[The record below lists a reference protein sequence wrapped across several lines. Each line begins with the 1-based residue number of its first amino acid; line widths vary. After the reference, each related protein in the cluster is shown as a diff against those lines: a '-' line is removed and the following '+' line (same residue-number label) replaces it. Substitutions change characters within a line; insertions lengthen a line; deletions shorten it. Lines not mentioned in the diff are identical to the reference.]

1 MTETKPIGATAGH
14 YQAVE
19 KDTLIF
25 DSHEYVKRMTDGGFN
40 EQQAET
46 LAAEQGDLLSNLAT
60 RQDIETVRQDIET
73 VKDDL
78 DVVKN
83 DLEVVKGDLDVVKND
98 LEVVKGDLEVV
109 KGDLEVVKGDLEV
122 VKNDLEEVKKNM
134 VTKDDLEEVKKNMVT
149 KDDLKNILE
158 NYATKD
164 DLKNFATKQDVEVS
178 AQTLKVEMIKWMT
191 WYFLSGLAVMV
202 AVLKLT

>member
-14 YQAVE
+14 YQAVV

-25 DSHEYVKRMTDGGFN
+25 DSHGYVKRMTDGGFN

-60 RQDIETVRQDIET
+60 RQDIETV
-73 VKDDL
+73 
-78 DVVKN
+78 
-83 DLEVVKGDLDVVKND
+83 
-98 LEVVKGDLEVV
+98 
-109 KGDLEVVKGDLEV
+109 
-122 VKNDLEEVKKNM
+122 
-134 VTKDDLEEVKKNMVT
+134 KDDLETIRQDIKDIKDNMKNF
-149 KDDLKNILE
+149 
-158 NYATKD
+158 ATKD
-164 DLKNFATKQDVEVS
+164 DLKNFATKKDVEVS

>member
-14 YQAVE
+14 YQAVV

-25 DSHEYVKRMTDGGFN
+25 DSHGYVKRMTDGGFN

-60 RQDIETVRQDIET
+60 RQDIETV
-73 VKDDL
+73 
-78 DVVKN
+78 
-83 DLEVVKGDLDVVKND
+83 
-98 LEVVKGDLEVV
+98 
-109 KGDLEVVKGDLEV
+109 
-122 VKNDLEEVKKNM
+122 
-134 VTKDDLEEVKKNMVT
+134 KDDLETIRQDIKDIKDNMKNF
-149 KDDLKNILE
+149 
-158 NYATKD
+158 ATKD
-164 DLKNFATKQDVEVS
+164 DLKNFATKDDLKNFATKKDVEVS

>member
-14 YQAVE
+14 YQAVM
-19 KDTLIF
+19 KDTLVF
-25 DSHEYVKRMTDGGFN
+25 DSHGYVKRMTDGGFD

-60 RQDIETVRQDIET
+60 RQDIETV
-73 VKDDL
+73 
-78 DVVKN
+78 
-83 DLEVVKGDLDVVKND
+83 
-98 LEVVKGDLEVV
+98 
-109 KGDLEVVKGDLEV
+109 KGDLEV

-134 VTKDDLEEVKKNMVT
+134 VTKDDLINF
-149 KDDLKNILE
+149 
-158 NYATKD
+158 ATKD
-164 DLKNFATKQDVEVS
+164 DLINFATKDDLINFATKDDLINFATKQDIEVS

>member
-14 YQAVE
+14 YQAVV

-25 DSHEYVKRMTDGGFN
+25 DSHGYVKRMTDGGFN

-60 RQDIETVRQDIET
+60 RQDIGTVRQDIKT
-73 VKDDL
+73 VR
-78 DVVKN
+78 
-83 DLEVVKGDLDVVKND
+83 
-98 LEVVKGDLEVV
+98 
-109 KGDLEVVKGDLEV
+109 
-122 VKNDLEEVKKNM
+122 
-134 VTKDDLEEVKKNMVT
+134 DDLEEIKTNMAIE
-149 KDDLKNILE
+149 DDLKNILD
-158 NYATKD
+158 NI
-164 DLKNFATKQDVEVS
+164 ATKQDVEVS
-178 AQTLKVEMIKWMT
+178 AQKLKVEMIKWMT

>member
-14 YQAVE
+14 YQAVV
-19 KDTLIF
+19 KDTLVF
-25 DSHEYVKRMTDGGFN
+25 DSHGYVKRMTDGGFN

-60 RQDIETVRQDIET
+60 RQDIGT

-78 DVVKN
+78 ETIWQDI
-83 DLEVVKGDLDVVKND
+83 
-98 LEVVKGDLEVV
+98 
-109 KGDLEVVKGDLEV
+109 
-122 VKNDLEEVKKNM
+122 
-134 VTKDDLEEVKKNMVT
+134 KDI
-149 KDDLKNILE
+149 KDNLKNF
-158 NYATKD
+158 ATKD
-164 DLKNFATKQDVEVS
+164 DLKNFATKKDVEVS

>member
-14 YQAVE
+14 YQAVV

-25 DSHEYVKRMTDGGFN
+25 DSHGYVKRMTDGGFN

-60 RQDIETVRQDIET
+60 RQDIETVRQDIKA
-73 VKDDL
+73 VRD
-78 DVVKN
+78 N
-83 DLEVVKGDLDVVKND
+83 
-98 LEVVKGDLEVV
+98 
-109 KGDLEVVKGDLEV
+109 
-122 VKNDLEEVKKNM
+122 LEEIKKNM
-134 VTKDDLEEVKKNMVT
+134 AIE
-149 KDDLKNILE
+149 DDLKNILD
-158 NYATKD
+158 NI
-164 DLKNFATKQDVEVS
+164 ATKQDVEVS

>member
-14 YQAVE
+14 YQAVV
-19 KDTLIF
+19 KDTLVF
-25 DSHEYVKRMTDGGFN
+25 DSHGYVKRMTDGGFN

-46 LAAEQGDLLSNLAT
+46 LATEQGDLLSNLAT

-73 VKDDL
+73 VKGDL
-78 DVVKN
+78 EVVKN
-83 DLEVVKGDLDVVKND
+83 DLEVVKNDLEVVKND
-98 LEVVKGDLEVV
+98 LEVVKNDLEM
-109 KGDLEVVKGDLEV
+109 

-134 VTKDDLEEVKKNMVT
+134 VTKDELEEVKKNM
-149 KDDLKNILE
+149 
-158 NYATKD
+158 
-164 DLKNFATKQDVEVS
+164 ATKQDIEVS

-191 WYFLSGLAVMV
+191 WYFLSGLAVMI

>member
-14 YQAVE
+14 YQAVV

-25 DSHEYVKRMTDGGFN
+25 DSHGYVKRMTDGGFN

-73 VKDDL
+73 VR
-78 DVVKN
+78 
-83 DLEVVKGDLDVVKND
+83 
-98 LEVVKGDLEVV
+98 
-109 KGDLEVVKGDLEV
+109 
-122 VKNDLEEVKKNM
+122 
-134 VTKDDLEEVKKNMVT
+134 
-149 KDDLKNILE
+149 DDLKN
-158 NYATKD
+158 Y
-164 DLKNFATKQDVEVS
+164 ATKQDVEVI
-178 AQTLKVEMIKWMT
+178 AQKLKVEMIKWMT

>member
-14 YQAVE
+14 YQAVV

-25 DSHEYVKRMTDGGFN
+25 DSHGYVKRMTDGGFN

-60 RQDIETVRQDIET
+60 RQDIETV
-73 VKDDL
+73 KD
-78 DVVKN
+78 
-83 DLEVVKGDLDVVKND
+83 
-98 LEVVKGDLEVV
+98 
-109 KGDLEVVKGDLEV
+109 DLEV

-134 VTKDDLEEVKKNMVT
+134 VTKDDLEEVKKNM
-149 KDDLKNILE
+149 
-158 NYATKD
+158 
-164 DLKNFATKQDVEVS
+164 ATKQDIEVS

>member
-14 YQAVE
+14 YQAVV

-25 DSHEYVKRMTDGGFN
+25 DSHGYVKRMTDGGFN

-60 RQDIETVRQDIET
+60 RQDIETV
-73 VKDDL
+73 
-78 DVVKN
+78 
-83 DLEVVKGDLDVVKND
+83 
-98 LEVVKGDLEVV
+98 
-109 KGDLEVVKGDLEV
+109 
-122 VKNDLEEVKKNM
+122 
-134 VTKDDLEEVKKNMVT
+134 KDDLETIRQDIKDIKDNMKNF
-149 KDDLKNILE
+149 
-158 NYATKD
+158 ATKD
-164 DLKNFATKQDVEVS
+164 DLKNFATKDDLKNFSTKKDVEVS